1 MYVCNGLC
9 TNIFY
14 MACVQIFLILSQVN
28 NFFFIA
34 RLIGRAFFEW
44 NDTVYANNFSF
55 LIKPYDDDDNDDD
68 DDDEFVTR
76 EFIKSGTIDSNVFG
90 A

>member
-1 MYVCNGLC
+1 MYLAWVYMYMCVIAFTDMYVHVYVCNGLY

-34 RLIGRAFFEW
+34 RLIGRAF
-44 NDTVYANNFSF
+44 
-55 LIKPYDDDDNDDD
+55 L
-68 DDDEFVTR
+68 
-76 EFIKSGTIDSNVFG
+76 
-90 A
+90 